1 MSSSSQQPLLLSD
14 DILLAL
20 YALLMAT
27 VRLDSG
33 LHQQTDRQTD
43 YFPNNCYTNVEV
55 ARISFTQ
62 TSAQLY
68 IRSQPMQ
75 VGKLGGLTVVN
86 E

>member
-43 YFPNNCYTNVEV
+43 RLLPQQLLYKCGSSPHIIHTN
-55 ARISFTQ
+55 F
-62 TSAQLY
+62 SAVIYSLSTNASWKAWWAY
-68 IRSQPMQ
+68 RR
-75 VGKLGGLTVVN
+75 K
-86 E
+86 